1 MQPTNILVWIL
12 PIQLS
17 SSHIVVYEII
27 NSQGM
32 ISFQECKSIDSYMR
46 L

>member
-1 MQPTNILVWIL
+1 MQPTNIIVWIL
-12 PIQLS
+12 LIQLS
-17 SSHIVVYEII
+17 SSPIVVYEII
-27 NSQGM
+27 NFLGM